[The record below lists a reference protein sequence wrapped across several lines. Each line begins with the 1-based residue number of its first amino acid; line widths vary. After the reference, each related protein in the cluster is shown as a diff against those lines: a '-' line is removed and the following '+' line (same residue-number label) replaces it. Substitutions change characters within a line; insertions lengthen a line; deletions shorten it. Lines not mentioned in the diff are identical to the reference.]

1 MTDLTE
7 KLSQGW
13 LTIHQ
18 ESGRAIEWIGRVRGN
33 ARSVDNEADSL
44 VTKLRRVRN
53 QAKSLA
59 AASRLPSTVGFFGL
73 SQAGKSYLI
82 SALAAGAD
90 GKLET
95 EVDGKRLDFLS
106 HINPP
111 GGGKE
116 ATGLVTRFSFKAKQ
130 GPAGYPLELKLFEEI
145 ELVKIIANSYFNDFN
160 FEKIGQAVDVSM
172 ARQQLVALE
181 SKRLAQRVVGVT
193 EDDMVSLWDY
203 LRESYG
209 ESIRVLEAEFLP
221 RAVQLAPYLSLS
233 DRATLF
239 SCLWRESPAL
249 TQTFLMLSQTL
260 AALGYPS
267 RVYAPIEAVV
277 RPTGQGG
284 ALSQAD
290 SIMNVDM
297 LERLGRPDDI
307 NIQVLPMR
315 DGEPSAAITLTLA
328 QLAALTAELIFPL
341 VNTPHQAVFSEVDLL
356 DFPGYRGRLGLESLS
371 DISSAQA
378 KDKTG
383 NPVAQLLLRGKV
395 AYLFERYTDSQEM
408 NVLVVCTASHKQ
420 SDVTEV
426 GPVLTEWIR
435 KTQGELPEERSKRAP
450 GLIWAVTMFDMKI
463 TDSLSKDE
471 DMLHSVWNNLVKM
484 TMLERFGGYQ
494 WMQEWSNGAPF
505 NNTFLVRKPRMPVA
519 FLDIEHGQEKEITS
533 SVANQ
538 LRLMEQTFGRA
549 ELIQNHIA
557 DFDSAWNAM
566 MSLNDGGVERL
577 SQYLAKVSIR
587 QIKLDRIAEQMDALL
602 HDLVDNRLGRWF
614 HQDGV
619 GEVEA
624 KRKIAQQVVTALRP
638 RITLLAELQEK
649 LRLSDAVLQDIY
661 MGADGVEQDAS
672 VETEPQASTALNLG
686 DDPFGLDDA
695 LDIFGDKPVS
705 TAQQKNVSLSKPNS
719 GDARFAQSVVREWI
733 EHLRDIPSQAGL
745 LTYFGLSKEA
755 TEMLCDEM
763 ITAATRLD
771 LQHKL
776 LEAVSGNEQV
786 GTKRERL
793 VDRQVM
799 AARTLLSDFIAWLG
813 YIDVPLS
820 ERSESR
826 INTGHK
832 LFEQPTRIPKG
843 KLPAIGN
850 EAFDHTRVFMGDWL
864 VGFAQMVLD
873 NAGHDGGREIK
884 PEQNADLGAMIAKLN
899 AAKVMHS

>member
-1 MTDLTE
+1 MTDQTD

-18 ESGRAIEWIGRVRGN
+18 ESGNAIEWVGRVRGN

-59 AASRLPSTVGFFGL
+59 AVSRLPSTVGFFGL

-116 ATGLVTRFSFKAKQ
+116 ATGLVTRFSFKAKP

-145 ELVKIIANSYFNDFN
+145 ELVKILTNSYFNDFN
-160 FEKIGQAVDVSM
+160 FEKVGQSVDLAM
-172 ARQQLVALE
+172 ARHQLTMLE
-181 SKRLAQRVVGVT
+181 GKKLAHRVPGVT

-209 ESIRVLEAEFLP
+209 ESIRVLETEFLP
-221 RAVQLAPYLSLS
+221 RAVQLAPHLSLD

-239 SCLWRESPAL
+239 SCLWRQSPAL

-260 AALGYPS
+260 AMLGYPS

-277 RPTGQGG
+277 RPVGQGG

-297 LERLGRPDDI
+297 LERLGRPEDLP
-307 NIQVLPMR
+307 IQVLPMCN
-315 DGEPSAAITLTLA
+315 GEVKTAQTLTLA

-341 VNTPHQAVFSEVDLL
+341 VNTPHQKVFEEVDLL

-378 KDKTG
+378 KDKAG

-435 KTQGELPEERSKRAP
+435 KTQGKTPEERSKRPA
-450 GLIWAVTMFDMKI
+450 GLIWAVTMFDIKI
-463 TDSLSKDE
+463 ADSLTKDE

-484 TMLERFGGYQ
+484 TMLERFGGYA
-494 WMQEWSNGAPF
+494 WMQDWTNGVAF
-505 NNTFLVRKPRMPVA
+505 NNTFLVRKPRMPVT
-519 FLDIEHGQEKEITS
+519 FLDVEDGQEKAVTRT
-533 SVANQ
+533 VATQ
-538 LRLMEQTFGRA
+538 VDLMQSTFVRA
-549 ELIQNHIA
+549 ELIQNHVSEPLA
-557 DFDSAWNAM
+557 AWQAM

-577 SQYLAKVSIR
+577 SDYLAKVSSR
-587 QIKLDRIAEQMDALL
+587 QIKLDRIAEQMEEVL

-624 KRKIAQQVVTALRP
+624 KRKIAQNVVTALKP
-638 RITLLAELQEK
+638 RMMLLSELQEK
-649 LRLSDAVLQDIY
+649 LRLSDSVLQDLY
-661 MGADGVEQDAS
+661 MGTDEVEQETSTDSSLEAS
-672 VETEPQASTALNLG
+672 SALNLG
-686 DDPFGLDDA
+686 DDPFGFDDS
-695 LDIFGDKPVS
+695 LDIFGDKPKASVS
-705 TAQQKNVSLSKPNS
+705 TSQTVTKPPS
-719 GDARFAQSVVREWI
+719 GDARFAQAVLREWI
-733 EHLRDIPSQAGL
+733 EYLRDVPSQSGML
-745 LTYFGLSKEA
+745 SYFGLSKEA
-755 TEMLCDEM
+755 TEMLCDEL
-763 ITAATRLD
+763 ITAATRLN
-771 LQHKL
+771 LQIQL
-776 LEAVSGNEQV
+776 LEVVSGHEQV

-799 AARTLLSDFIAWLG
+799 AARTVLSDFIAWLG
-813 YIDVPLS
+813 YINVPLS
-820 ERSESR
+820 ARAESR
-826 INTGHK
+826 IRAGHK
-832 LFEQPTRIPKG
+832 LFEPPVRVPKG
-843 KLPAIGN
+843 RLPAIGN
-850 EAFDHTRVFMGDWL
+850 EAVDHTRIFMGDWL

-873 NAGHDGGREIK
+873 NAGHDGGREIR
-884 PEQNADLGAMIAKLN
+884 PEQNADLGAMISKLN
-899 AAKVMHS
+899 AAKVIHS

>member
-44 VTKLRRVRN
+44 VTKLRRIRN

-59 AASRLPSTVGFFGL
+59 VASRLPSTVGFFGL

-116 ATGLVTRFSFKAKQ
+116 ATGLVTRFSFKAKP

-145 ELVKIIANSYFNDFN
+145 ELVKILSNSYFNDFN
-160 FEKIGQAVDVSM
+160 FEKVGQAVDLTM
-172 ARQQLVALE
+172 ARHQLSILE
-181 SKRLAQRVVGVT
+181 TKRLAQRVPGVT

-209 ESIRVLEAEFLP
+209 ESIRVLESEFLP
-221 RAVQLAPYLSLS
+221 RAVELAPYLSLA

-239 SCLWRESPAL
+239 SCLWRQSPAL

-260 AALGYPS
+260 HSLGYPS
-267 RVYAPIEAVV
+267 RVFAPIEAIV

-297 LERLGRPDDI
+297 LERLGRAEDL
-307 NIQVLPMR
+307 NIQVLPVCE
-315 DGEPSAAITLTLA
+315 GEVKSAQALTLA
-328 QLAALTAELIFPL
+328 QLAALTAEMIFPL
-341 VNTPHQAVFSEVDLL
+341 VNSPHQKVFSEVDLL

-371 DISSAQA
+371 DISAAQA
-378 KDKTG
+378 REKSG

-435 KTQGELPEERSKRAP
+435 KTQGELPEERSKRDP

-471 DMLHSVWNNLVKM
+471 DMLHSVWNNLIKM

-494 WMQEWSNGAPF
+494 WMQDWANGAAF

-519 FLDIEHGQEKEITS
+519 FLDMDNGQEKGVTPAVE
-533 SVANQ
+533 NQ
-538 LRLMEQTFGRA
+538 LHLMEQTFEGA
-549 ELIQNHIA
+549 ELIQSHVA
-557 DFDSAWNAM
+557 EPEAAWHAM
-566 MSLNDGGVERL
+566 MALNDGGVERL

-624 KRKIAQQVVTALRP
+624 KRKIAQSVVTALRP

-649 LRLSDAVLQDIY
+649 LRLSDAVLQDLY
-661 MGADGVEQDAS
+661 MGADEV
-672 VETEPQASTALNLG
+672 VPEPQDESEIQTTSALNLG
-686 DDPFGLDDA
+686 DDPFGLDEV
-695 LDIFGDKPVS
+695 LDIFGDKPAS
-705 TAQQKNVSLSKPNS
+705 IAKPKTAPNKPAS
-719 GDARFAQSVVREWI
+719 GDARFAQTVVREWI
-733 EHLRDIPSQAGL
+733 EHLRDIPSQSGL

-755 TEMLCDEM
+755 MEMLCDEL
-763 ITAATRLD
+763 ITAATRMD
-771 LQHKL
+771 LQDQL
-776 LEAVSGNEQV
+776 LQAVSGHEQV

-799 AARTLLSDFIAWLG
+799 AARTSMSDFIAWLG
-813 YIDVPLS
+813 YINVPVS
-820 ERSESR
+820 DRSDSR
-826 INTGHK
+826 INAGHK
-832 LFEQPTRIPKG
+832 LFEPPSRIPKG
-843 KLPAIGN
+843 KLPGIGS

-884 PEQNADLGAMIAKLN
+884 PEQNAELGALIAKLN
-899 AAKVMHS
+899 AAKVNHP

>member
-1 MTDLTE
+1 MTDLTD

-18 ESGRAIEWIGRVRGN
+18 ESGRAIEWVGRVRGN

-44 VTKLRRVRN
+44 VTKLRRIRN

-59 AASRLPSTVGFFGL
+59 VASRLPSTVGFFGL

-82 SALAAGAD
+82 SALAAGSD

-116 ATGLVTRFSFKAKQ
+116 ATGLVTRFSFKAKP
-130 GPAGYPLELKLFEEI
+130 GPTGYPLELKLFEEI
-145 ELVKIIANSYFNDFN
+145 ELVKILSNSYFNDFN
-160 FEKIGQAVDVSM
+160 FEKVGQAVDLTM
-172 ARQQLVALE
+172 ARQQLSILE
-181 SKRLAQRVVGVT
+181 TKRLAQRVPGVS

-209 ESIRVLEAEFLP
+209 ESIRVLEGEFLP
-221 RAVQLAPYLSLS
+221 RAVELAPYLSLT

-239 SCLWRESPAL
+239 SCLWRQSPAL

-260 AALGYPS
+260 HSLGYPS
-267 RVYAPIEAVV
+267 RVFAPIDAIV

-297 LERLGRPDDI
+297 LERLGRPEDL
-307 NIQVLPMR
+307 NIQVLPVCE
-315 DGEPSAAITLTLA
+315 GEVKTAQTLTLA
-328 QLAALTAELIFPL
+328 QLAALTAEMIFPL
-341 VNTPHQAVFSEVDLL
+341 VNSPHQKVFSEVDLL

-371 DISSAQA
+371 DISAAQA
-378 KDKTG
+378 REKSG

-435 KTQGELPEERSKRAP
+435 KTQGDQPEDRSKRDP

-471 DMLHSVWNNLVKM
+471 DMLHSVWNNLIKM

-494 WMQEWSNGAPF
+494 WMQDWANGAAF

-519 FLDIEHGQEKEITS
+519 FLDMENGQEKCVTPAVE
-533 SVANQ
+533 NQ
-538 LRLMEQTFGRA
+538 LHLMKQTFEGA
-549 ELIQNHIA
+549 ELIQSHVA
-557 DFDSAWNAM
+557 EPESAWHAM
-566 MSLNDGGVERL
+566 MALNDGGVERL

-624 KRKIAQQVVTALRP
+624 KRKIAQSVVTALRP

-649 LRLSDAVLQDIY
+649 LRLSDAVLQDLY
-661 MGADGVEQDAS
+661 MGADEV
-672 VETEPQASTALNLG
+672 VPEPQDVSEKQVTSALNLG
-686 DDPFGLDDA
+686 DDPFGLDDV
-695 LDIFGDKPVS
+695 LDIFGDQPASSPKPKS
-705 TAQQKNVSLSKPNS
+705 AANKPAS
-719 GDARFAQSVVREWI
+719 GDARFAQTVVREWI
-733 EHLRDIPSQAGL
+733 EHLRDIPSQSGL

-755 TEMLCDEM
+755 MEMLCDEL
-763 ITAATRLD
+763 ITAATRMD
-771 LQHKL
+771 LQGQIL
-776 LEAVSGNEQV
+776 QAVSGHEQV

-799 AARTLLSDFIAWLG
+799 AARTSMSDFIAWLG
-813 YIDVPLS
+813 YINVPLS
-820 ERSESR
+820 DRSDSR
-826 INTGHK
+826 INAGHK
-832 LFEQPTRIPKG
+832 LFEPPSRIPKG
-843 KLPAIGN
+843 KLPGIGS

-884 PEQNADLGAMIAKLN
+884 PEQNAELGALIAKLN
-899 AAKVMHS
+899 AAKVNHP

>member
-1 MTDLTE
+1 MTDLTD

-13 LTIHQ
+13 QTIHQ
-18 ESGRAIEWIGRVRGN
+18 ESGNAIEWVGRVRGN

-130 GPAGYPLELKLFEEI
+130 GPAGFPLELKLFEEI
-145 ELVKIIANSYFNDFN
+145 ELVKILTNSYFNDFN
-160 FEKIGQAVDVSM
+160 FEKVGQSVDLAM
-172 ARQQLVALE
+172 ARQQLAALE
-181 SKRLAQRVVGVT
+181 GKRLPQRVPGVS
-193 EDDMVSLWDY
+193 EDDMVALWDY

-209 ESIRVLEAEFLP
+209 ESIRVLEGEFLP
-221 RAVQLAPYLSLS
+221 RAVELAPYLSLA
-233 DRATLF
+233 DRALLF
-239 SCLWRESPAL
+239 ACLWRQSPAL
-249 TQTFLMLSQTL
+249 TQTFLMLSETL
-260 AALGYPS
+260 AQLGYPS

-297 LERLGRPDDI
+297 LERLGRPEDI
-307 NIQVLPMR
+307 PIQVLPMC
-315 DGEPSAAITLTLA
+315 GTELKSAQTLTLA

-341 VNTPHQAVFSEVDLL
+341 VNAPHQKVFAEVDLL

-378 KDKTG
+378 KDKPG

-435 KTQGELPEERSKRAP
+435 KTQGATPDERSKRAP

-463 TDSLSKDE
+463 ADSLSKDE

-494 WMQEWSNGAPF
+494 WMQDWSNGNAF

-519 FLDIEHGQEKEITS
+519 FLDLENGQEKEITR
-533 SVANQ
+533 SVETQ
-538 LRLMEQTFGRA
+538 IDLMQQTFGRS
-549 ELIQNHIA
+549 ELIQSHVA
-557 DFDSAWNAM
+557 EPQQAWHAM
-566 MSLNDGGVERL
+566 MALNDGGVERL
-577 SQYLAKVSIR
+577 SQYLAKVSER
-587 QIKLDRIAEQMDALL
+587 QIKLDRIAEQMDAVL
-602 HDLVDNRLGRWF
+602 HDLVENRLGRWF

-638 RITLLAELQEK
+638 RITLLSEFQEK
-649 LRLSDAVLQDIY
+649 LRLSDDVLQGIY
-661 MGADGVEQDAS
+661 MGADQTSLNDQPEQS
-672 VETEPQASTALNLG
+672 SEQSSALNLG

-695 LDIFGDKPVS
+695 LDLFGDKPKS
-705 TAQQKNVSLSKPNS
+705 TTQAVVAASKPAS
-719 GDARFAQSVVREWI
+719 ADARYAQAVVREWI
-733 EHLRDIPSQAGL
+733 EHLRDIPSQTGM

-755 TEMLCDEM
+755 TEMLCDEL

-771 LQHKL
+771 LQKQL
-776 LEAVSGNEQV
+776 LDAVNGNEQV

-799 AARTLLSDFIAWLG
+799 AARTVLSDFIAWLG
-813 YIDVPLS
+813 YIKVPLA
-820 ERSESR
+820 ERAESR

-832 LFEQPTRIPKG
+832 LFESPARISKG
-843 KLPAIGN
+843 MLPAIGH
-850 EAFDHTRVFMGDWL
+850 EAFDHTRIFMGDWL
-864 VGFAQMVLD
+864 VGFAQLVLD

-884 PEQNADLGAMIAKLN
+884 PEQNADLGALINKLN
-899 AAKVMHS
+899 AAKVNQS

>member
-1 MTDLTE
+1 MTDQTD

-13 LTIHQ
+13 ATIHQ
-18 ESGRAIEWIGRVRGN
+18 ESGNAIDWIGRVRGN
-33 ARSVDNEADSL
+33 ARSVDNEANSL
-44 VTKLRRVRN
+44 ITKLRRVRN

-59 AASRLPSTVGFFGL
+59 TASRLPSTVGFFGL

-116 ATGLVTRFSFKAKQ
+116 ATGLVTRFSFKAKP

-145 ELVKIIANSYFNDFN
+145 ELVKILTNSYFNDFN
-160 FEKIGQAVDVSM
+160 FEKVGQSVDL
-172 ARQQLVALE
+172 ALAQQQLATLNT
-181 SKRLAQRVVGVT
+181 KKQTQRVPGVT

-209 ESIRVLEAEFLP
+209 ESIRVLETEFLP
-221 RAVQLAPYLSLS
+221 RAVELAPYLSLS
-233 DRATLF
+233 DRAALF
-239 SCLWRESPAL
+239 SCLWRQSPAL
-249 TQTFLMLSQTL
+249 TQTFLMLSETL
-260 AALGYPS
+260 AMLGYPS

-277 RPTGQGG
+277 RPIGQSG

-297 LERLGRPDDI
+297 LERLGRAEDLPID
-307 NIQVLPMR
+307 VLPLCH
-315 DGEPSAAITLTLA
+315 GEVKTAQSLTLA
-328 QLAALTAELIFPL
+328 KLAALTAELIFPL
-341 VNTPHQAVFSEVDLL
+341 VNAPHLKVFAEVDLL

-371 DISSAQA
+371 DISAAQA
-378 KDKTG
+378 KDKAG

-435 KTQGELPEERSKRAP
+435 KTQGKTPEERSKRAA

-463 TDSLSKDE
+463 ADSLTKDE

-484 TMLERFGGYQ
+484 TMLERFGGYP
-494 WMQEWSNGAPF
+494 WMQDWSNGVAF

-519 FLDIEHGQEKEITS
+519 FLDVESGQEKSVTP
-533 SVANQ
+533 SVAAQ
-538 LRLMEQTFGRA
+538 IDLMQDTFGRA
-549 ELIQNHIA
+549 ELIQNHVTDPGA
-557 DFDSAWNAM
+557 AWQAM

-577 SQYLAKVSIR
+577 SHYLAEVSDR
-587 QIKLDRIAEQMDALL
+587 QIKLDRIAEQMDEVL

-614 HQDGV
+614 HHDGV

-624 KRKIAQQVVTALRP
+624 KRKIAQNVITALKP
-638 RITLLAELQEK
+638 RMMLLAALQEK
-649 LRLSDAVLQDIY
+649 LRLSDSVLQDLY
-661 MGADGVEQDAS
+661 MGAGDTAEEPAIDEALNAAS
-672 VETEPQASTALNLG
+672 ALNLG
-686 DDPFGLDDA
+686 DDPFGFDDA
-695 LDIFGDKPVS
+695 LDIFGDAPQAGAKKTQPSLKP
-705 TAQQKNVSLSKPNS
+705 PS
-719 GDARFAQSVVREWI
+719 GDARFAQAVLREWI
-733 EHLRDIPSQAGL
+733 EHLRDVSSQPAI

-755 TEMLCDEM
+755 TEMLCDEL
-763 ITAATRLD
+763 ITAATRLN
-771 LQHKL
+771 LQKQL
-776 LEAVSGNEQV
+776 LDVISGHEQV

-799 AARTLLSDFIAWLG
+799 AARTVLSDFIGWLG
-813 YIDVPLS
+813 FINVPLNA
-820 ERSESR
+820 RADSR
-826 INTGHK
+826 IWTGHK
-832 LFEQPTRIPKG
+832 LFEPPAQVPKG
-843 KLPAIGN
+843 MLPAIGN
-850 EAFDHTRVFMGDWL
+850 EAIDHTRIYMGDWL
-864 VGFAQMVLD
+864 VGFAQIVLD
-873 NAGHDGGREIK
+873 NAGHDGGREIR
-884 PEQNADLGAMIAKLN
+884 PEQNAELGAMISKLN
-899 AAKVMHS
+899 AAKVNPL

>member
-1 MTDLTE
+1 MTDFSE

-18 ESGRAIEWIGRVRGN
+18 ESGNAIEWVGRVRGN
-33 ARSVDNEADSL
+33 SRSVDNEADSL
-44 VTKLRRVRN
+44 ITKLRRIRN

-59 AASRLPSTVGFFGL
+59 VASRLPSTVGFFGL

-90 GKLET
+90 GKLEA

-145 ELVKIIANSYFNDFN
+145 ELVKILSNSYFNDFN
-160 FEKIGQAVDVSM
+160 FEKIGQKVDLTMV
-172 ARQQLVALE
+172 RQQLTVLDT
-181 SKRLAQRVVGVT
+181 KRLAHRVPGVT

-203 LRESYG
+203 LRESHG
-209 ESIRVLEAEFLP
+209 ESIRVLEGEFLP
-221 RAVQLAPYLSLS
+221 RAVELAPYLSLS

-239 SCLWRESPAL
+239 SCLWRQSPAL

-260 AALGYPS
+260 SALGYPS
-267 RVYAPIEAVV
+267 RVFAPIEAIV

-297 LERLGRPDDI
+297 LERLGRPEDMA
-307 NIQVLPMR
+307 IQVLPMCH
-315 DGEPSAAITLTLA
+315 GEVKTAQTITLA

-341 VNTPHQAVFSEVDLL
+341 VNSPHQKVFSEVDLL

-371 DISSAQA
+371 DISSSQA
-378 KDKTG
+378 KEKSG

-426 GPVLTEWIR
+426 GPVLSEWIR
-435 KTQGELPEERSKRAP
+435 KTQGELPDERSKRAP

-484 TMLERFGGYQ
+484 TMLERFGVYQ
-494 WMQEWSNGAPF
+494 WMQDWANGAAF
-505 NNTFLVRKPRMPVA
+505 NNTFLVRKPRMETT
-519 FLDIEHGQEKEITS
+519 FLEIENGQEIGLRS

-538 LRLMEQTFGRA
+538 LLLMQQTFERA
-549 ELIQNHIA
+549 ELIQSHVA
-557 DFDSAWNAM
+557 EPQAAWTAM
-566 MSLNDGGVERL
+566 MELNDGGVDRL
-577 SQYLAKVSIR
+577 SQYLAKVSNR

-619 GEVEA
+619 GEVDA

-649 LRLSDAVLQDIY
+649 LRLSDAVLQDLY
-661 MGADGVEQDAS
+661 MGADEVKPESFDEPEQQTS
-672 VETEPQASTALNLG
+672 SALNLG

-705 TAQQKNVSLSKPNS
+705 SVKAKVSASKPAS
-719 GDARFAQSVVREWI
+719 GDSRFAQAVVREWI
-733 EHLRDIPSQAGL
+733 EHLRDIPSQSGL

-755 TEMLCDEM
+755 MEILCDEL
-763 ITAATRLD
+763 ITAATRMD
-771 LQHKL
+771 LQKQL
-776 LEAVSGNEQV
+776 LQVVSGHEQV

-813 YIDVPLS
+813 YINIALA

-832 LFEQPTRIPKG
+832 LFEPPARIPKG
-843 KLPAIGN
+843 KLPVIGN

-884 PEQNADLGAMIAKLN
+884 PEQNADLGTLISKLN
-899 AAKVMHS
+899 AAKVNHS

>member
-1 MTDLTE
+1 MTDLTD

-18 ESGRAIEWIGRVRGN
+18 ESGRAIEWVGRVRGN

-44 VTKLRRVRN
+44 VTKLRRIRN

-59 AASRLPSTVGFFGL
+59 VASRLPSTVGFFGL

-82 SALAAGAD
+82 SALAAGSD

-116 ATGLVTRFSFKAKQ
+116 ATGLVTRFSFKAKP
-130 GPAGYPLELKLFEEI
+130 GPTGYPLELKLFEEI
-145 ELVKIIANSYFNDFN
+145 ELVKILSNSYFNDFN
-160 FEKIGQAVDVSM
+160 FEKVGQAVDLTM
-172 ARQQLVALE
+172 ARQQLSILE
-181 SKRLAQRVVGVT
+181 TKRLAQRVPGVS

-209 ESIRVLEAEFLP
+209 ESIRVLEGEFLP
-221 RAVQLAPYLSLS
+221 RAVELAPYLSLT

-239 SCLWRESPAL
+239 SCLWRQSPAL

-260 AALGYPS
+260 HSLGYPS
-267 RVYAPIEAVV
+267 RVFAPIDAIV

-297 LERLGRPDDI
+297 LERLGRPEDL
-307 NIQVLPMR
+307 NIQVLPVCE
-315 DGEPSAAITLTLA
+315 GEVKTAQTLTLA
-328 QLAALTAELIFPL
+328 QLAALTAEMIFPL
-341 VNTPHQAVFSEVDLL
+341 VNSPHQKVFSEVDLL

-371 DISSAQA
+371 DISAAQA
-378 KDKTG
+378 REKSG

-435 KTQGELPEERSKRAP
+435 KTQGDQPEDRSKRDP

-471 DMLHSVWNNLVKM
+471 DMLHSVWNNLIKM

-494 WMQEWSNGAPF
+494 WMQDWANGAAF

-519 FLDIEHGQEKEITS
+519 FLDMENGQEKCVTPAVE
-533 SVANQ
+533 NQ
-538 LRLMEQTFGRA
+538 LHLMKQTFEGA
-549 ELIQNHIA
+549 ELIQSHVA
-557 DFDSAWNAM
+557 EPESAWHAM
-566 MSLNDGGVERL
+566 MALNDGGVERL

-624 KRKIAQQVVTALRP
+624 KRKIAQSVVTALRP

-649 LRLSDAVLQDIY
+649 LRLSDAVLQDLY
-661 MGADGVEQDAS
+661 MGADEV
-672 VETEPQASTALNLG
+672 VPEPQDVSEKQVTSALNLG
-686 DDPFGLDDA
+686 DDPFGLDDV
-695 LDIFGDKPVS
+695 LDIFGDQPAS
-705 TAQQKNVSLSKPNS
+705 SPKPNTAANKPAS
-719 GDARFAQSVVREWI
+719 GDARFAQTVVREWI
-733 EHLRDIPSQAGL
+733 EHLRDIPSQSGL

-755 TEMLCDEM
+755 MEMLCDEL
-763 ITAATRLD
+763 ITAATRMD
-771 LQHKL
+771 LQGQIL
-776 LEAVSGNEQV
+776 QAVSGHEQV

-799 AARTLLSDFIAWLG
+799 AARTSMSDFIAWLG
-813 YIDVPLS
+813 YINVPLS
-820 ERSESR
+820 DRSDSR
-826 INTGHK
+826 INAGHK
-832 LFEQPTRIPKG
+832 LFEPPSRIPKG
-843 KLPAIGN
+843 KLPGIGS

-884 PEQNADLGAMIAKLN
+884 PEQNAELGALIAKLN
-899 AAKVMHS
+899 AAKVNHP

>member
-13 LTIHQ
+13 QTIHH
-18 ESGRAIEWIGRVRGN
+18 ESGNAIEWVGRVRGN

-44 VTKLRRVRN
+44 ITKLRRIRN

-59 AASRLPSTVGFFGL
+59 VASRLPSTVGFFGL

-145 ELVKIIANSYFNDFN
+145 ELVKILCNSYFNDFN
-160 FEKIGQAVDVSM
+160 FEKIGQAVDLTM
-172 ARQQLVALE
+172 ARQQLSVLE
-181 SKRLAQRVVGVT
+181 TKRSAQRVRGVT

-209 ESIRVLEAEFLP
+209 ESIRVLEGEFLP
-221 RAVQLAPYLSLS
+221 RAVELAPYLSLS

-239 SCLWRESPAL
+239 SCFWRQSPAL

-260 AALGYPS
+260 SSLGYPS
-267 RVYAPIEAVV
+267 RVFAPIEAIV

-297 LERLGRPDDI
+297 LERLGRPEDMT
-307 NIQVLPMR
+307 IQVLPMS
-315 DGEPSAAITLTLA
+315 DGEVKAAQSLTLA
-328 QLAALTAELIFPL
+328 QLAALTAEMIFPL
-341 VNTPHQAVFSEVDLL
+341 VNSPHQKVFSEVDLL

-378 KDKTG
+378 KDKSG

-435 KTQGELPEERSKRAP
+435 KTQGDQPEARSKRVP

-484 TMLERFGGYQ
+484 TMLERFGSYQ
-494 WMQEWSNGAPF
+494 WMQDWANGAAF

-519 FLDIEHGQEKEITS
+519 FLDIESDQEKGVTS
-533 SVANQ
+533 SVAKQ
-538 LRLMEQTFGRA
+538 LHLMERTFERA
-549 ELIQNHIA
+549 ELVQCHVSEPQA
-557 DFDSAWNAM
+557 AWNAM
-566 MSLNDGGVERL
+566 MALNDGGVERL
-577 SQYLAKVSIR
+577 SQYLAKVSNR

-614 HQDGV
+614 HHDGV

-649 LRLSDAVLQDIY
+649 LRLSDAVLQDLY
-661 MGADGVEQDAS
+661 MGADEVIQESSDDTVQQTS
-672 VETEPQASTALNLG
+672 SALKLG

-695 LDIFGDKPVS
+695 LDIFGDKPASGVIANIS
-705 TAQQKNVSLSKPNS
+705 SLKPVS
-719 GDARFAQSVVREWI
+719 GDARFAQTVVREWI
-733 EHLRDIPSQAGL
+733 EHLRDIPSQSEL

-755 TEMLCDEM
+755 TEMLCDEL
-763 ITAATRLD
+763 ITAATRMD
-771 LQHKL
+771 LQKQL
-776 LEAVSGNEQV
+776 AQVVSGHEQV

-799 AARTLLSDFIAWLG
+799 AARTLLSDFIAWIG
-813 YIDVPLS
+813 YSNIPLAD
-820 ERSESR
+820 RSESR
-826 INTGHK
+826 INAGHK
-832 LFEQPTRIPKG
+832 LFEPPARIPKG
-843 KLPAIGN
+843 KLPAIGS

-884 PEQNADLGAMIAKLN
+884 PDQNADLGALISKLN
-899 AAKVMHS
+899 AVKVNRS

>member
-1 MTDLTE
+1 
-7 KLSQGW
+7 
-13 LTIHQ
+13 
-18 ESGRAIEWIGRVRGN
+18 
-33 ARSVDNEADSL
+33 
-44 VTKLRRVRN
+44 
-53 QAKSLA
+53 
-59 AASRLPSTVGFFGL
+59 
-73 SQAGKSYLI
+73 
-82 SALAAGAD
+82 
-90 GKLET
+90 
-95 EVDGKRLDFLS
+95 
-106 HINPP
+106 
-111 GGGKE
+111 
-116 ATGLVTRFSFKAKQ
+116 
-130 GPAGYPLELKLFEEI
+130 
-145 ELVKIIANSYFNDFN
+145 
-160 FEKIGQAVDVSM
+160 
-172 ARQQLVALE
+172 
-181 SKRLAQRVVGVT
+181 
-193 EDDMVSLWDY
+193 
-203 LRESYG
+203 
-209 ESIRVLEAEFLP
+209 
-221 RAVQLAPYLSLS
+221 
-233 DRATLF
+233 
-239 SCLWRESPAL
+239 
-249 TQTFLMLSQTL
+249 
-260 AALGYPS
+260 
-267 RVYAPIEAVV
+267 
-277 RPTGQGG
+277 
-284 ALSQAD
+284 
-290 SIMNVDM
+290 
-297 LERLGRPDDI
+297 
-307 NIQVLPMR
+307 
-315 DGEPSAAITLTLA
+315 
-328 QLAALTAELIFPL
+328 
-341 VNTPHQAVFSEVDLL
+341 
-356 DFPGYRGRLGLESLS
+356 
-371 DISSAQA
+371 
-378 KDKTG
+378 
-383 NPVAQLLLRGKV
+383 
-395 AYLFERYTDSQEM
+395 
-408 NVLVVCTASHKQ
+408 
-420 SDVTEV
+420 
-426 GPVLTEWIR
+426 
-435 KTQGELPEERSKRAP
+435 
-450 GLIWAVTMFDMKI
+450 
-463 TDSLSKDE
+463 
-471 DMLHSVWNNLVKM
+471 M

-705 TAQQKNVSLSKPNS
+705 TTQQKNVSLSKPNS